1 MEKEAMLGILSTDDF
16 CYIANMRGW
25 NMEHKGWQVLAF
37 ETGDAL
43 EDWLKK
49 NHQHSPGIWLRIY
62 KKSSAKKTLTFQEAL
77 IAGLKWGWSESQR
90 HPLDKESYLQ
100 RFAPRKKRG
109 TLSPRNMRYLEQ
121 LIAAGQVEPSGLIAL
136 GLESLES
143 DS

>member
-1 MEKEAMLGILSTDDF
+1 
-16 CYIANMRGW
+16 
-25 NMEHKGWQVLAF
+25 MEHKGWQVLAF